1 MKPVGFI
8 KGKCHTESNRTVT
21 DDRKLYKHYC
31 GFISVWVMY
40 SMVKIKQNLALDK
53 SNNSLLRPMEIYFLF
68 ASAPAW
74 IFAATSKYFIVR
86 RRCFGFLSP
95 FLDNFEYPKICPF
108 LEAVER
114 RSE

>member
-8 KGKCHTESNRTVT
+8 KDKCHTESNRTIT
-21 DDRKLYKHYC
+21 DDSKLYKHYC

-53 SNNSLLRPMEIYFLF
+53 SNNSLLRGRWKYIFWF

-86 RRCFGFLSP
+86 RTPSRSP
-95 FLDNFEYPKICPF
+95 LLC
-108 LEAVER
+108 
-114 RSE
+114 RSDIQVYLIKLFKA